1 MKIQLLT
8 GYFYPSVH
16 PRAFRAYEL
25 AKEFAVQ
32 GHQVEVFNTTTVEGF
47 DYDALAKGLNIKI
60 YNLGFYK
67 EKKAKEVT
75 VKKYNQFVIFIMNI
89 YRFLLSYL
97 LDGRTLFMSR
107 KIANYLLKNA
117 ERDVNLF
124 ISFSTPFMDIYAA
137 SLYRSKAKITQ
148 CTFVADSGDPYYYCL
163 QTSRAFYFKYIEKW
177 VYKYQ
182 DKLTIPM
189 EAAKPAYTPI
199 IEDSKIRII
208 PQGFNFDDTP
218 LAEYKVNEVP
228 TFSYAGVFYMDIR
241 NPKFLFDYLVSLK
254 TEFKFRIFMRM
265 STPQVEYFIDK
276 YKPILGEK
284 LEFVY
289 GLDRKSLIYELSK
302 SDFLININNTMT
314 SQLPSKLI
322 DYGIAKRPIFS
333 CDSTTFDSSLFD
345 KFMLGEYQG
354 EYKVDISQ
362 YDIQVLAKSFIDI
375 VN

>member
-8 GYFYPSVH
+8 GCFYPTVH
-16 PRAFRAYEL
+16 PRAFRSYEL
-25 AKEFAVQ
+25 AKEFAAQ
-32 GHQVEVFNTTTVEGF
+32 GHQVEVFNITTVEEF
-47 DYDALAKGLNIKI
+47 NYDSLAKDLNIKI
-60 YNLGFYK
+60 CNLGFYK
-67 EKKAKEVT
+67 EKNAKEVK
-75 VKKYNQFVIFIMNI
+75 VKKYNKFVISIMNI

-107 KIANYLLKNA
+107 KIANYLFKNA
-117 ERDVNLF
+117 ERDADLF
-124 ISFSTPFMDIYAA
+124 ISFSTPFMNIYAA
-137 SLYRSKAKITQ
+137 SLYRYKADITK

-177 VYKYQ
+177 AYKYQ

-199 IEDSKIRII
+199 IEESKIRII
-208 PQGFNFDDTP
+208 PQGFNFNDTP

-276 YKPILGEK
+276 YKSILGEK
-284 LEFVY
+284 VEFVY

-302 SDFLININNTMT
+302 SDYLININNTMT

-322 DYGIAKRPIFS
+322 DYGIANRPIFS
-333 CDSTTFDSSLFD
+333 CDSKTFDSTLFD
-345 KFMLGEYQG
+345 KFMQGEYQG

-362 YDIQVLAKSFIDI
+362 YDIQVLAKSFLAL